1 MKLLITPSNPKYLLA
16 LYDTESK
23 GLELIN
29 ARREYEDNVSDD
41 SRPPI
46 RPFGITWD
54 SENLFVANRSNLIVM
69 DRDYKAVDVV
79 KGLLDQN
86 THQIAH
92 KGGTLVAT
100 MTRKD
105 CLMFLDLNDWSSKY
119 FHPYHGWMANR
130 PDDLNHL
137 TERHHINSVVW
148 KGRLVYMMLNNRGVE
163 NSRVAILDL
172 STGMT
177 EWIVELDAVKAHN
190 ILLSDEGI
198 GTLDTGVR
206 RSLLIKDKSYCL
218 YTSERS
224 FCRGMAGTRD
234 ELVCSHFQKSQKR
247 FRGEGG
253 SMIAILRRGQDNES
267 RFIDGIG
274 AINDMRL
281 VDGEDHCHFN
291 EDKYPAS
298 LNM

>member
-1 MKLLITPSNPKYLLA
+1 MKLLITPSNPEYLLA
-16 LYDTESK
+16 LYDAESK
-23 GLELIN
+23 DIRMIDAKEEHKDL
-29 ARREYEDNVSDD
+29 ASDET
-41 SRPPI
+41 RPSI

-54 SENLFVANRSNLIVM
+54 SENLFIANRSNLIVL
-69 DRDYKAVDVV
+69 DKDYGTVDVV

-92 KGGTLVAT
+92 KDGTLVAT

-105 CLMFLDLNDWSSKY
+105 CLMFVDLNDWSTKY
-119 FHPYHGWMANR
+119 FHPYSGWMSSR

-137 TERHHINSVVW
+137 TEKHHINSVVW
-148 KGRLVYMMLNNRGVE
+148 KGDLVYMMLNNRGNE
-163 NSRVAILDL
+163 NSRVAILDM
-172 STGMT
+172 STGLT
-177 EWIVELDAVKAHN
+177 EWVVELDAIKAHN
-190 ILLSDEGI
+190 ILLCDEGI
-198 GTLDTGVR
+198 GTLDTGMR

-234 ELVCSHFQKSQKR
+234 ELVCAHFQKSQSR

-253 SMIAILRRGQDNES
+253 SMLAILRRGKDNES

-274 AINDMRL
+274 AVNDMRI

-291 EDKYPAS
+291 EDNYPAS
-298 LNM
+298 LDI